1 MNFNPKQI
9 GKNVDKW
16 HVDTL
21 RFDNVRFVT
30 ELTKNQGGQF
40 QYFKGN
46 KEEMAAFKKAGQEVP
61 SERIIYPAMPSPG
74 YAVLKQG
81 DLVVRQAKWLTAPG
95 ERITMVNGYL
105 PYDSCFPD
113 YSRFDK
119 LCNADPE
126 DVVTTEYSER
136 VAVLANRFLEQN
148 LVK

>member
-1 MNFNPKQI
+1 MRCGVYRSKFLRDLCLSPDITEFLSDIADLKLKPHKIPHQLGYMNFNPKQI

-21 RFDNVRFVT
+21 RFDYVRFVT
-30 ELTKNQGGQF
+30 DSTKNQGGQF

-81 DLVVRQAKWLTAPG
+81 DLVVHQAK
-95 ERITMVNGYL
+95 
-105 PYDSCFPD
+105 
-113 YSRFDK
+113 
-119 LCNADPE
+119 
-126 DVVTTEYSER
+126 
-136 VAVLANRFLEQN
+136 
-148 LVK
+148 